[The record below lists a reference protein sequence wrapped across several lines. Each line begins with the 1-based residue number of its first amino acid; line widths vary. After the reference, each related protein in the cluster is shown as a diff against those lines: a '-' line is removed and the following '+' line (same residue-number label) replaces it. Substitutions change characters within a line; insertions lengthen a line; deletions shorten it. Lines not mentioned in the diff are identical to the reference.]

1 MRLAEKKQPIKAG
14 LVRGRHELPVDT
26 YIFDEIADVFDFD
39 GMYDKAAAFISDEVG
54 VSRVAGRA
62 INAAS
67 YTDDEIYWGDSV
79 LIVYV
84 TGLTA
89 ALAAVIA
96 ACAAYGV
103 PLVLMHYDRDTDDYR
118 PQTIF

>member
-1 MRLAEKKQPIKAG
+1 MSKELTAIKVG
-14 LVRGRHELPVDT
+14 LVRDRHELPVDT

-39 GMYDKAAAFISDEVG
+39 SMYDKAAAFISDEVG

-67 YTDDEIYWGDSV
+67 YTDDEIYRGDSV
-79 LIVYV
+79 LVVYV
-84 TGLTA
+84 TGLSA

-103 PLVLMHYDRDTDDYR
+103 SLVLMHYDRETSDYR